1 MEYKTKEKVIKK
13 LIIKGISNALSYSE
27 YRLLMDQLVLGSG
40 TTGLEQTQM
49 YMDYTKLNQQ
59 RMKRLDKTL
68 KLSEDIRVKMG
79 KNSKKMTWL
88 VLSESWCGDA
98 AQTMPVINKIAETN
112 SNITLK
118 IIQRDEH
125 LELMQHFLTKGS
137 RSIPKLLAIDPIT
150 NDILWTWGP
159 RPSKAAQLA
168 DEYKKEHGELTPQFK
183 EELQVWYNK
192 DKGKNTISDLMHLL
206 SLE

>member
-1 MEYKTKEKVIKK
+1 MAYNTKEKAIKK
-13 LIIKGISNALSYSE
+13 LIIEGVSNALSYSE
-27 YRLLMDQLVLGSG
+27 YRLLMDQLVLRSG

-59 RMKRLDKTL
+59 RMKRLDKTI
-68 KLSEDIRVKMG
+68 KLPEDVKVKMG
-79 KNSKKMTWL
+79 KISNKMTWL

-98 AQTMPVINKIAETN
+98 AQTLPVINKLAETN
-112 SNITLK
+112 PNISLK

-137 RSIPKLLAIDPIT
+137 RSIPKLLAIDATT
-150 NDILWTWGP
+150 NRILWTWGP
-159 RPSKAAQLA
+159 RPSEATQLA
-168 DEYKKEHGELTPQFK
+168 DDYKKEYGELTPQFK
-183 EELQVWYNK
+183 EDLQVWYNK
-192 DKGKNTISDLMHLL
+192 DKGKNTVSDLMHLL

>member
-1 MEYKTKEKVIKK
+1 MKEKAIKK
-13 LIIKGISNALSYSE
+13 LISKGISQALSYSE
-27 YRLLMDQLVLGSG
+27 YRLLMDQLVLRSG

-49 YMDYTKLNQQ
+49 YIDYTKLNQQ
-59 RMKRLDKTL
+59 RMKRLDKML
-68 KLSEDIRVKMG
+68 KLPEEIKVKIG
-79 KNSKKMTWL
+79 KSSLKMTWL

-98 AQTMPVINKIAETN
+98 AQTIPVINKLAV
-112 SNITLK
+112 SNPNISLK

-125 LELMQHFLTKGS
+125 MELMQHFLTQGS
-137 RSIPKLLAIDPIT
+137 RSIPKLLAIDSIS

-168 DEYKKEHGELTPQFK
+168 HEYKKEHGELTPQFK

-192 DKGKNTISDLMHLL
+192 DKGKNTMSDLLHLL